1 MNITLL
7 GNCQTLALT
16 WYLQELNSNFN
27 VVWIQFEKAEHL
39 KNVILKDYCKGKFI
53 SIISNI
59 NEGIERLKC
68 SDYIIYQPMQEKTSP
83 SYNYKQLKKYVKKA
97 KLISISSM
105 FYNPNDPDQKL
116 LKGMIKRAEEY
127 NIDIPAHKMIERHG
141 SNIKINNP
149 TKPRHPNTFYFLELI
164 REICIITGWDYYS
177 NEQYNQYLK
186 KGYPFG

>member
-16 WYLQELNSNFN
+16 WYLQELNSHFN

-39 KNVILKDYCKGKFI
+39 KNVMLKDYCKGKLI
-53 SIISNI
+53 SIISDI
-59 NEGIERLKC
+59 NKGIERLKC

-83 SYNYKQLKKYVKKA
+83 SYNYKQLKKYAKKA

-105 FYNPNDPDQKL
+105 WNPANPKFMN
-116 LKGMIKRAEEY
+116 GMIERAKEF
-127 NIDIPAHKMIERHG
+127 NIDIPAHKIIERHG
-141 SNIKINNP
+141 SNIKINDP

-177 NEQYNQYLK
+177 NEQYNKYLK
-186 KGYPFG
+186 EAFPFG